1 MSILDEIIDR
11 LKPISNIQNMNQ
23 REGFSTGM
31 SIIEGKSTDEV
42 EILIESVLDR
52 HLKGGEKIVSRLKG
66 GEVVDGGK
74 TSFKILG
81 GYLVEFYEYETTTSV
96 FIRNYNIADG
106 KKDWIAVYIDQNP
119 ATPWWDKGD
128 LI

>member
-1 MSILDEIIDR
+1 
-11 LKPISNIQNMNQ
+11 MNQ
-23 REGFSTGM
+23 REGFTTGM
-31 SIIEGKSTDEV
+31 SIIEGKSAEEV
-42 EILIESVLDR
+42 EILIESVLDS
-52 HLKGGEKIVSRLKG
+52 HLKGGEKIVSKLKG
-66 GEVVDGGK
+66 GEILDSGK
-74 TSFKILG
+74 ASFTILG
-81 GYLVEFYEYETTTSV
+81 GFVVEFYEYETTTSV